1 MDERRKLERFLLRL
15 PAKVVSP
22 CSGDEPCQVAT
33 RDVSAN
39 GAFLL
44 TELPMTEGSSVTV
57 ELELPVERFKQL
69 LEQGQDVTL
78 RINGVVVRTETDG
91 VAVRFQKKYEIIP
104 LGSHRQ

>member
-1 MDERRKLERFLLRL
+1 
-15 PAKVVSP
+15 
-22 CSGDEPCQVAT
+22 VAT